1 MKIVGDK
8 LGSIASLERDHFK
21 KDLFGRS
28 AFNRYYYAAFLVTRE
43 MLGELNPSWKRTAH
57 REIPNLLLTGVRKPV
72 VRKLKESVKKDL
84 MTLGESSALQTKL
97 TKATTELSNLLLQA
111 YDVRSVADYEPEQQI
126 TLNNNIIALSSCKLT
141 LANTWADKASAY
153 CKGIRKVWKE
163 SGVA

>member
-1 MKIVGDK
+1 MKVVGEK
-8 LGSIASLERDHFK
+8 LESVALLERDVFK

-28 AFNRYYYAAFLVTRE
+28 AFNRYYYAAFLVTRK
-43 MLGELNPSWKRTAH
+43 MLGELNPSWKHTAH

-72 VRKLKESVKKDL
+72 VRKLKQNAKKDL

-97 TKATTELSNLLLQA
+97 TKATMELSNLLLQA

-126 TLNNNIIALSSCKLT
+126 AIDNKVITLCSCKLT
-141 LANTWADKASAY
+141 SANTWADKANAF
-153 CKGIRKVWKE
+153 CKDIRKVWKE